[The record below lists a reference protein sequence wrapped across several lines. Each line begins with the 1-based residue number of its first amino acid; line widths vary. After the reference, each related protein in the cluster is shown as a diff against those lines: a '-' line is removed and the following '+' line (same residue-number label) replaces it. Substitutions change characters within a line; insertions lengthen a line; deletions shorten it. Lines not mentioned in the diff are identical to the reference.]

1 MAASWSELGKVYIW
15 DLTYPL
21 QAVSDS
27 KVMSDYVKRDSQL
40 PVFQFSGHQ
49 SEGFALDWS
58 PVVEGQLATGD
69 CNKNIH
75 VWKLH
80 EDSWLVDQRP
90 YMGHTASVED
100 IQWSPNEPTVFSS
113 CSIDKSIRIWDIR
126 APPNKANMITCEN
139 AHTSD
144 VNVINWNRNE
154 PFLLSGGD
162 DGQLKIWDLRL
173 FAENKPVGILKYH
186 TKPITS
192 VEWNLQD
199 STVFAASG
207 EDDQLTIWDL
217 AVEKDDQEIDG
228 KFLRLL

>member
-1 MAASWSELGKVYIW
+1 L
-15 DLTYPL
+15 
-21 QAVSDS
+21 
-27 KVMSDYVKRDSQL
+27 
-40 PVFQFSGHQ
+40 
-49 SEGFALDWS
+49 
-58 PVVEGQLATGD
+58 
-69 CNKNIH
+69 
-75 VWKLH
+75 
-80 EDSWLVDQRP
+80 
-90 YMGHTASVED
+90 GHTS
-100 IQWSPNEPTVFSS
+100 N
-113 CSIDKSIRIWDIR
+113 
-126 APPNKANMITCEN
+126 
-139 AHTSD
+139 